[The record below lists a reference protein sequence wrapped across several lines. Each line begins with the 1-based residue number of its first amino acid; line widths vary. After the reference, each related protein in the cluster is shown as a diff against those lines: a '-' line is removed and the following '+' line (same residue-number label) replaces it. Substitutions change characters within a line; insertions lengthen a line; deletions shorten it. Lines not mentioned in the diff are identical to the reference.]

1 MPFIYDLRDFVK
13 ALLCA
18 RHSGWGY
25 DQNKKLIKI
34 LVLIELTLQWWKVS
48 PKLTNIKCIVFQMMR
63 NAEKKVK
70 EEREV
75 GRLEVQ
81 I

>member
-1 MPFIYDLRDFVK
+1 MT
-13 ALLCA
+13 
-18 RHSGWGY
+18 
-25 DQNKKLIKI
+25 KI

-48 PKLTNIKCIVFQMMR
+48 PKLTNIKYIVFQMMR
-63 NAEKKVK
+63 NAEEKVK